1 MKSTSLDD
9 PLETTIP
16 AWKQALVVL
25 LFLYPLVML
34 EYLFLIPHLA
44 DMPLA
49 ISTFIGNAI
58 SVGLL
63 AFPCMP
69 FANRAL
75 AWWLLPPTKPSVT
88 LLGTLL
94 MLALFLIEVL
104 LFL

>member
-16 AWKQALVVL
+16 TWKQALVVL
-25 LFLYPLVML
+25 LFLYPIVML

-49 ISTFIGNAI
+49 ISTFISNAI

-69 FANRAL
+69 FANRVL
-75 AWWLLPPTKPSVT
+75 AWWLLPPIKLSVT

-94 MLALFLIEVL
+94 MLALFLIEIL